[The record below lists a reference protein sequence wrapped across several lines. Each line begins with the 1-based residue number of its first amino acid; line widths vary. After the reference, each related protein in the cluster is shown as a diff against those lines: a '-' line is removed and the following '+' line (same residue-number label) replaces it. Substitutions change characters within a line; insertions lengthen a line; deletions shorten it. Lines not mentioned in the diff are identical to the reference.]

1 MYAWLQGKE
10 NTQSYPDEVG
20 FDASCVQV
28 TDAYRKGYHRHY
40 GQRRLSGPDDPSGIG
55 AMADARDSG
64 HPDALCDCGEGQED
78 NILLKEAALLG
89 STWAMVKLAEY
100 YSGKNLKVMRKLYQ
114 EAADR
119 GNQKALQYMQRQ
131 NN

>member
-1 MYAWLQGKE
+1 M
-10 NTQSYPDEVG
+10 T
-20 FDASCVQV
+20 
-28 TDAYRKGYHRHY
+28 RI
-40 GQRRLSGPDDPSGIG
+40 SGSNDPVGIG

-131 NN
+131 DY